1 MLASLRHRSQLL
13 AARLRAGIPC
23 CCALCGCSGASVLCA
38 GCRRRYLPPPA
49 QRCHQCA
56 MLLPAGAG
64 AVSACGNCL
73 RRPPAFDATVVAA
86 DYEAP
91 LDQLVLDLKFGA
103 QLALA
108 PLFGSLLAQAMRRQP
123 PAAWPALLAPVP
135 LGRQRLVER
144 GFNQALE
151 VGRTLAREL
160 GLPLLP
166 GLLERCRDTA
176 PQTLLAPGE
185 RRANLRLAFAVPP
198 ASLDRVRGQHIGII
212 DDVITTGFTLDEIAA
227 TLKRAGAARVSC
239 LAFARTPRR

>member
-38 GCRRRYLPPPA
+38 GCRQRYLAPPA
-49 QRCHQCA
+49 PRCLQCA
-56 MLLPAGAG
+56 MMLPAGSG
-64 AVSACGNCL
+64 ASACGNCL
-73 RRPPAFDATVVAA
+73 RRPPAFDATVVVT

-123 PAAWPALLAPVP
+123 PSAWPTLLAPVP

-151 VGRTLAREL
+151 VGRTLAHEL
-160 GLPLLP
+160 GLPLQAR
-166 GLLERCRDTA
+166 LLERCRDTA
-176 PQTLLAPGE
+176 PQTLLAPAE
-185 RRANLRLAFAVPP
+185 RRANLRLAFRAPP
-198 ASLDRVRGQHIGII
+198 ASLGRIRGQHIGII
-212 DDVITTGFTLDEIAA
+212 DDVITTGVTLDELAA
-227 TLKRAGAARVSC
+227 TLKRAGAARVTC

>member
-1 MLASLRHRSQLL
+1 MLAFLRHHSQLL

-38 GCRRRYLPPPA
+38 GCRQRYLPPPA
-49 QRCHQCA
+49 PRCRQCA
-56 MLLPAGAG
+56 ILLPAGTG
-64 AVSACGNCL
+64 AASVCGNCL
-73 RRPPAFDATVVAA
+73 RRPPAFDATVVVT

-108 PLFGSLLAQAMRRQP
+108 PLFGSLLAQAMRQQP

-160 GLPLLP
+160 GLPLRTR
-166 GLLERCRDTA
+166 LLERCRDTA
-176 PQTLLAPGE
+176 PQTLLAPDA

-198 ASLDRVRGQHIGII
+198 ASMSQVHGQHVGII
-212 DDVITTGFTLDEIAA
+212 DDVITTGVTLDEIAA
-227 TLKRAGAARVSC
+227 TLKRAGAVRVSC